1 MEMFLKIQR
10 SIGWPQWLPF
20 GRCGLQALLAL
31 VLVACAQPDG
41 QLLQADGREQNF
53 NYAQWNGQW
62 LLINYWA
69 EWCGPCRHE
78 IPELN
83 RLNER
88 ADVQVLGVNFDGLR
102 GAKLAAVAEKMAV
115 AFPTLL
121 TDPGARFA
129 VARPSVLPVTLL
141 IGPDGVLR
149 ETLRGPQTEAS
160 VLSALTADVPAAV
173 PTPAEA

>member
-1 MEMFLKIQR
+1 MFDTNNCSVR
-10 SIGWPQWLPF
+10 WPQSVSLN
-20 GRCGLQALLAL
+20 RCVLQTLLAL
-31 VLVACAQPDG
+31 ALVACAQPDG
-41 QLLQADGREQNF
+41 QLRQADGREQSF
-53 NYAQWNGQW
+53 NYAQWDGQW

-88 ADVQVLGVNFDGLR
+88 PDVQVLGVNFDGLR

-121 TDPGARFA
+121 TDPGERFA

-141 IGPDGVLR
+141 IGPDGALR

-160 VLSALTADVPAAV
+160 ILSALTVDVPAAG